1 MEQGK
6 LMCVCVYV
14 VVWCWA
20 LTEQRLDDHTVQ
32 SGVAVGTPLGTHAV
46 HPHLV
51 GVQIGHSKVHCDRER
66 QAHYYC
72 NRSIHTLNHTTPL
85 KEIHSVRMD
94 ARSASA

>member
-51 GVQIGHSKVHCDRER
+51 GVQIGHSHVYCERER
-66 QAHYYC
+66 GKL
-72 NRSIHTLNHTTPL
+72 SL
-85 KEIHSVRMD
+85 
-94 ARSASA
+94 